1 MCYFPNIQ
9 FNNEFI
15 PLADGQNGILPP
27 SPRAMYALLVNR
39 HIVDN
44 QFLNGINNMAE
55 LENCIYDLID
65 HYHEDDP
72 LERIFHLIQIWGGN
86 TGRGIYIRQHFVWQE
101 IEPIYRH
108 FVDVIRSFETIDD
121 NTLNNAFIAQNVFY
135 NTLRNNHYKG
145 MGVAFITKHL
155 RFWMHQNLPNSMLPI
170 YDSTFS
176 ENVMLRG
183 RTAKTRDLLP
193 FWRAMIA
200 KAEEEHVSLTALER
214 QLFNYF
220 NN

>member
-9 FNNEFI
+9 FNNEFVA
-15 PLADGQNGILPP
+15 LANGQNGTLPR
-27 SPRAMYALLVNR
+27 SPRAMYTLLINK

-44 QFLNGINNMAE
+44 QFLNGINNMTE
-55 LENCIYDLID
+55 LESCIYDLID
-65 HYHEDDP
+65 HYQENAP

-86 TGRGIYIRQHFVWQE
+86 TGRGLYIRQPFVWQE

-108 FVDVIRSFETIDD
+108 FVDVIRSIETIDD
-121 NTLNNAFIAQNVFY
+121 DSLNNAFVAQNVFY
-135 NTLRNNHYKG
+135 NSLKNNHYKG

-176 ENVMLRG
+176 VNVMQRG

-200 KAEEEHVSLTALER
+200 KAEEEHVSLSALER